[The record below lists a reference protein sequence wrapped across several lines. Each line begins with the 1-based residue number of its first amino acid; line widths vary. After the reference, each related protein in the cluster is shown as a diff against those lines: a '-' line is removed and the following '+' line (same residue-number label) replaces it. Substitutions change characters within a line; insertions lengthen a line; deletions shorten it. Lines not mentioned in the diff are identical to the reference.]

1 MHFIEVINK
10 NSKVIVDV
18 MDCINPT
25 QLNIDNNRTC
35 KKKTKMMIKSPCNF
49 E

>member
-10 NSKVIVDV
+10 NSKVIADV
-18 MDCINPT
+18 MDCVNPT

-35 KKKTKMMIKSPCNF
+35 KNQHDDSSPCNF